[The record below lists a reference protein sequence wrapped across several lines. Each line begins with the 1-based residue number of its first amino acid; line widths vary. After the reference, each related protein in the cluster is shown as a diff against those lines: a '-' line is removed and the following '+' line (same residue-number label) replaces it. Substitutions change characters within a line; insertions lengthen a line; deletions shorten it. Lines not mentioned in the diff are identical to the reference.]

1 MSARLRFGIVLAALA
16 ATAASAHPGLHH
28 DLEVVSAA
36 IVKEPTRADL
46 YVDRAYLERLDE
58 ELDAALSDLDRARG
72 LDPANLRV
80 AAERGMT
87 LSALG
92 RDREAEVELSRFI
105 AHGGTA
111 PTFAERAKVRE
122 RLGRYNE
129 AILDLG
135 SAIALHPDIEY
146 YVTRGSIQESRGDLA
161 GAAAGY
167 EDGRKKLG
175 DAVTLDLALIRVETA
190 RKRYAAALALIN
202 AQLDRALVKTDWYL
216 RRADVLA
223 AAGRRDE
230 ALANRQAA
238 LREADAAVDRMGSG
252 MNLYSRA
259 KAQAA
264 LGRVDDARHDLELAL
279 EKSPRFAEAREML
292 AKLATADNDKGMKP

>member
-1 MSARLRFGIVLAALA
+1 
-16 ATAASAHPGLHH
+16 
-28 DLEVVSAA
+28 
-36 IVKEPTRADL
+36 
-46 YVDRAYLERLDE
+46 
-58 ELDAALSDLDRARG
+58 
-72 LDPANLRV
+72 V

-92 RDREAEVELSRFI
+92 RDREAEVELSRFV
-105 AHGGTA
+105 AAGGTA

-122 RLGRYNE
+122 RLGRYND
-129 AILDLG
+129 AVSDYG
-135 SAIALHPDIEY
+135 SAIAFRPDIELY
-146 YVTRGSIQESRGDLA
+146 IDRGSLQESRGDLA

-175 DAVTLDLALIRVETA
+175 DAVTLDLALIRVEIA
-190 RKRYAAALALIN
+190 RKRFPAALALID
-202 AQLDRALVKTDWYL
+202 AQLDRAPVKTDWYL

-223 AAGRRDE
+223 AAGRKDE
-230 ALANRQAA
+230 ALADRQAA
-238 LREADAAVDRMGSG
+238 LREAEAAVDRNGSG
-252 MNLYSRA
+252 LSLYSRA

-264 LGRVDDARHDLELAL
+264 LGRVEDAKQDLELVL